1 MGHVQ
6 VQIGKLRD
14 YVKVCCYEK
23 TTRKIVH
30 ANIEDRLE
38 NKTVK
43 LTN

>member
-6 VQIGKLRD
+6 VQIGNCEIMSK
-14 YVKVCCYEK
+14 YVAMK